1 MKASTLERFDEI
13 AATHVANDADPGLV
27 ALAAHGDDVHAVTRG
42 ALSIGGANVRRDSL
56 FRISSVTKPI
66 TGAATLALVEEGLL
80 TLDEPVDRLLPE
92 LAGRR
97 VLRRWD
103 GPLDDTVPAARPIT
117 ARDLLTFTLG
127 FGMDVAM
134 FMSPEP
140 WPVVAAAVELHLA
153 TLGPPQPL
161 EQPDPDTWIAGF
173 GTLPL
178 MAQPGERWLY
188 NTGALV
194 LGVLLARAAQMSFA
208 DVLRTRILEP
218 LGMRDT
224 AFFAPDTSRL
234 ATAYEPSDDGFRVWD
249 APDGQ
254 WSAPP
259 LFGDGGAGLVSTAD
273 DLLAF
278 SQMLLRQG
286 APVLSADAVADMTRD
301 HLTAAQ
307 AANAA
312 GFLDGQSWG
321 YCQGIVTTGPHAGSY
336 GWSGGLGSSWMVDP
350 DEDLVVIALTQ
361 RLFDSS
367 TGPQLHLD
375 LQAAAYAAMEAR

>member
-1 MKASTLERFDEI
+1 MTASTLERFDEI
-13 AATHVANDADPGLV
+13 AAAHVADDADPGLV
-27 ALAAHGDDVHAVTRG
+27 ALVAHGDDVHAVTRG
-42 ALSIGGANVRRDSL
+42 ALSIGGAPVRRDSV

-66 TGAATLALVEEGLL
+66 TGAAALALVEEGLL

-97 VLRRWD
+97 VLRRLD

-117 ARDLLTFTLG
+117 VRDLLTFTLG
-127 FGMDVAM
+127 FGMNVAM
-134 FMSPEP
+134 FVSPEP
-140 WPVVAAAVELHLA
+140 WPVVAAAAELHLA

-161 EQPDPDTWIAGF
+161 EQPDPDTWIARF

-194 LGVLLARAAQMSFA
+194 LGVLLARGAQTSFA
-208 DVLRTRILEP
+208 EVLRTRVFEP

-224 AFFAPDTSRL
+224 AFFAPDTSHL
-234 ATAYEPSDDGFRVWD
+234 ATAYEPSSDGFRVWD
-249 APDGQ
+249 PPDGQ
-254 WSAPP
+254 WSTPP

-278 SQMLLRQG
+278 SQMLLRRG
-286 APVLSADAVADMTRD
+286 APVLSANAVADLTRD

-307 AANAA
+307 ATDAV

-321 YCQGIVTTGPHAGSY
+321 YCQGIVTSGPHTGSY

-350 DEDLVVIALTQ
+350 TKDLAVIALTQ

-367 TGPQLHLD
+367 TGPHLHLD
-375 LQAAAYAAMEAR
+375 LQAAAYACVEER